1 LVRGGRTVQE
11 LQEALDLEQPIV
23 SQQLGLSRGLL
34 KFSGGS
40 LTLFLLNSAFNDH
53 VLKTATA

>member
-1 LVRGGRTVQE
+1 MKAEHLSEPVLVVDDDPDGRDGVVPRAVEIQRR
-11 LQEALDLEQPIV
+11 L
-23 SQQLGLSRGLL
+23 
-34 KFSGGS
+34 